1 MPDYRLHL
9 NGRETLLAARGDPSL
24 LETLQGPLGLRRTQA
39 GCGMG
44 LCGACTVLVDGK
56 AHRSCSLRLSE
67 LDGHR
72 IRTIEG
78 LLEQEPAHPVLA
90 AWHEAGLPEPGA
102 CLCPSGRI
110 MALAGLWERGEL
122 GGETAGT
129 VVEESICEC
138 GRDETVREA
147 VERLATSD

>member
-1 MPDYRLHL
+1 MPDYLLHL

-24 LETLQGPLGLRRTQA
+24 LEALQGPLGLRRTQA

-56 AHRSCSLRLSE
+56 AHRACSLRLSE

-78 LLEQEPAHPVLA
+78 LLEQEPAHPVLT
-90 AWHEAGLPEPGA
+90 AWRDAGLPEPGA

-110 MALAGLWERGEL
+110 MALAGLWEDGL
-122 GGETAGT
+122 LNPDTAGA
-129 VVEESICEC
+129 VAEESICEC
-138 GRDETVREA
+138 GRDEATRG
-147 VERLATSD
+147 VERRLSADG